1 MTFWAENIY
10 YLIYKSPPSSIN
22 GYSFIKKIS
31 LPPFLPYLM
40 FTLIL

>member
-40 FTLIL
+40 FPLIL